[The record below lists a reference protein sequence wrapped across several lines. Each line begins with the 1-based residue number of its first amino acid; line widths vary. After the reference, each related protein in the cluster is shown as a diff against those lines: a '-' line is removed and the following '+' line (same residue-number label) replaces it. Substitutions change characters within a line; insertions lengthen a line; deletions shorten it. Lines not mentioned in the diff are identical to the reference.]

1 VLWPISRRIT
11 IASSAYVA
19 EASPSP
25 RSTRQSLPR
34 AWTFLTNHAQ
44 VLLAVAKKS
53 DLRVREIAA
62 ETGIT
67 ERYAY
72 RVLRDLE
79 RAGYVDRR
87 RDGRSNVYRIHPDV
101 ALGDPLVAEQSLWQ
115 LLRLI
120 GEDGGD
126 DVEAMS
132 LSRPCS
138 GGRPSP
144 SRRLATAGRLMSSA
158 YYFDELGLLPEA

>member
-1 VLWPISRRIT
+1 MAKINAAWCCGQSPGAARLRPD
-11 IASSAYVA
+11 AYVA

-25 RSTRQSLPR
+25 RRPRRSPPR

-62 ETGIT
+62 ATGIT

-72 RVLRDLE
+72 RILRDLE

-87 RDGRSNVYRIHPDV
+87 RHGRSNVYRIHPDV
-101 ALGDPLVAEQSLWQ
+101 LLGDPLIEGQSLWQ

-126 DVEAMS
+126 DVDAMS
-132 LSRPCS
+132 LSRPRS
-138 GGRPSP
+138 RIRPWAAT
-144 SRRLATAGRLMSSA
+144 LARAASVNR
-158 YYFDELGLLPEA
+158 

>member
-1 VLWPISRRIT
+1 MMWSSRRRIT
-11 IASSAYVA
+11 SATDTYVA
-19 EASPSP
+19 KASPSP
-25 RSTRQSLPR
+25 RRPRRSPPR

-62 ETGIT
+62 ATGIT

-72 RVLRDLE
+72 RILRDLE

-87 RDGRSNVYRIHPDV
+87 RHGRSNLYRIHPDV
-101 ALGDPLVAEQSLWQ
+101 ALGDPLVEGQSLWQ

-120 GEDGGD
+120 GDEGGD
-126 DVEAMS
+126 DVHAMS
-132 LSRPCS
+132 VSTRRLRR
-138 GGRPSP
+138 RPSP
-144 SRRLATAGRLMSSA
+144 PRFFSGSSI
-158 YYFDELGLLPEA
+158 G